1 MYQSKDANVLRMLFM
16 KNIFGVLLVL
26 LTFFCSSTVIHA
38 QNASSL
44 AANAAQEMQKSDPQ
58 AAQAFNSAMQR
69 GDLTTAKKIYEDFK
83 AAQKPG
89 GAEIQKQVPV
99 TPQVP
104 SIFERTLSGTFPSDI
119 MSQSLQQ
126 FGYDIF
132 LKTSSSIVPSTS
144 VPVGPD
150 YSIGPGDQFTVTLWG
165 TTEGIYTLMVSKE
178 GEVTLPKVGVVSV
191 AGLRFGE
198 LEKTLKRHLSKY
210 YSNFNLS
217 VAMGNLK
224 TISVYVVGE
233 VADPGNYNL
242 SSLTTVYGALFA
254 AGGPTKKG
262 TLRAIQVLR
271 AGKIVKTIDLYELLM
286 KGDRS
291 QGIKLQH
298 EDTVFV
304 PLIGPI
310 AGVAGMVYRPA
321 IYELKGNES
330 IGDVIQT
337 AGGIMPI
344 ALGSRLQ
351 LNRFAN
357 NRQQV
362 LMDIEIADNASA
374 SLKQAPEL
382 AQKVQN
388 MDLIRIMPI
397 YANIWEFVSVSGD
410 VRNAGNYQ
418 WRPDLKLK
426 EIIEQAQLLQ
436 TADKRK
442 IEIVRLTR
450 DFKDRTIIELNL
462 EALLNGD
469 EKQNV
474 ALEPRDQI
482 RIYTMYRQAEKVSI
496 QGEVASPGEYEITK
510 GQRLSDLLRRV
521 GGFTKEAYPYGSVFK
536 RLDVKNAQAK
546 NLQTF
551 LTKMQSQALQSAAG
565 GTATAM
571 SPEEASYAKGELALN
586 QSLLQNLKAM
596 QEQFEGRIAIDINEN
611 IDQWAGTKDDL
622 LLKDGDSIII
632 PKRFQEVMLMGEVHS
647 PSALVYLPGM
657 TVKQYVNQTGGYT
670 NYAEQDQTFVIQANG
685 FAVSS
690 DSPSIGNI
698 EKMVLHPGDT
708 IIVPQKMDRYAAMR
722 NTKDIV
728 DILFKT
734 AVVIATI
741 TILF

>member
-1 MYQSKDANVLRMLFM
+1 VKQNARFILFAV
-16 KNIFGVLLVL
+16 ITL
-26 LTFFCSSTVIHA
+26 FFCPAAFA
-38 QNASSL
+38 QSL
-44 AANAAQEMQKSDPQ
+44 QNTSPQTLQNTPPQALAGSALQEMQKTDPQ
-58 AAQAFNSAMQR
+58 AAQAFNNAMQR
-69 GDLTTAKKIYEDFK
+69 GDYQGAKKIYEDFK
-83 AAQKPG
+83 SAQKPG
-89 GAEIQKQVPV
+89 AAVQVPV
-99 TPQVP
+99 VPQGP
-104 SIFERTLSGTFPSDI
+104 SLFERTLSGSFPSDI
-119 MSQSLQQ
+119 MLQGLQQ
-126 FGYDIF
+126 FGYDLF
-132 LKTSSSIVPSTS
+132 LKTSSSS
-144 VPVGPD
+144 VSSASLPVGPD
-150 YSIGPGDQFTVTLWG
+150 YIIGPGDQFTLTLWG

-198 LEKTLKRHLSKY
+198 LEKTLKRHLSNY

-271 AGKIVKTIDLYELLM
+271 SGKIVKTIDLYELLM

-310 AGVAGMVYRPA
+310 AGIAGMVYRPA

-330 IGDVIQT
+330 IGDVVQM

-357 NRQQV
+357 NQRQV
-362 LMDIEIADNASA
+362 LLDIEIADNASA
-374 SLKQAPEL
+374 SMQQAPEL
-382 AQKVQN
+382 RQKVQN

-426 EIIEQAQLLQ
+426 EIIEQAQLLP
-436 TADKRK
+436 TADMHKV
-442 IEIVRLTR
+442 EIVRLTD
-450 DFKDRTIIELNL
+450 DFKDRTILDLNL
-462 EALLNGD
+462 DAIMRGD
-469 EKQNV
+469 EKQNIP
-474 ALEPRDQI
+474 LMPRDQVKV
-482 RIYTMYRQAEKVSI
+482 YTLYRQAEKVSI

-521 GGFTKEAYPYGSVFK
+521 GGFTKEAYPYGAVFK

-546 NLQTF
+546 SLQTF
-551 LTKMQSQALQSAAG
+551 LTKMQSQVLQSAAG
-565 GTATAM
+565 GTATAV
-571 SPEEASYAKGELALN
+571 SPEEAAYAQGQLTLN

-596 QEQFEGRIAIDINEN
+596 QEQFEGRIAIDISEN

-622 LLKDGDSIII
+622 LLKDGDSIMI
-632 PKRFQEVMLMGEVHS
+632 PKRPQEVMLLGEIHS

-698 EKMVLHPGDT
+698 EKMVLQPGDT

-722 NTKDIV
+722 FTKDIV

-734 AVVIATI
+734 AVVLATI